1 MPAIQPSGQ
10 LLYSEI
16 KSALGTSVN
25 NMGSVRGLNQTLP
38 ASGQINF
45 SNAQKLVKGVGFS
58 TSFYTP
64 VTNTIQGYWSDLGY
78 SNTSFLTIAFQINI
92 SSTNPSFRSIVH
104 ITTGSDGMRRPGV
117 WIVPSNTT
125 LHVTSDTSAATNE
138 GSSFDTPAVGLNTTT
153 SVAIVYNG
161 RNRKT
166 YYNGVL
172 QQDINF
178 AGTPTN
184 NGGSE
189 GIYSANPGFGVY
201 PTGGFTMNRLWFFP
215 MPLTQAQVSL
225 LHTTNKITA

>member
-25 NMGSVRGLNQTLP
+25 NMGSIRGLNQTLP
-38 ASGQINF
+38 SSGQINF

-58 TSFYTP
+58 TAFYAP
-64 VTNTIQGYWSDLGY
+64 VANTIQGYWSDLGY
-78 SNTSFLTIAFQINI
+78 SNTSALTISFQINI
-92 SSTNPSFRSIVH
+92 SATNGSWRSVVH
-104 ITTGSDGMRRPGV
+104 VTTGGDGMRRPSV
-117 WIVPSNTT
+117 WIKPGETSF
-125 LHVTSDTSAATNE
+125 HITSDTSVATNE
-138 GSSFDTPAVGLNTTT
+138 HADTPGIGLNTTT

-178 AGTPTN
+178 SGTPTN
-184 NGGSE
+184 NSGSE
-189 GIYSANPGFGVY
+189 GIYSANPSFGYNV
-201 PTGGFTMNRLWFFP
+201 TGGFTMNRLWFFP

>member
-78 SNTSFLTIAFQINI
+78 SNTSALTIAFQINI
-92 SSTNPSFRSIVH
+92 SSTNASWRNVVH
-104 ITTGSDGMRRPGV
+104 VTTGGGDMRRPSV
-117 WIVPSNTT
+117 WIIPNETRF
-125 LHVTSDTSAATNE
+125 HITSDTSAALNE
-138 GSSFDTPAVGLNTTT
+138 FDDPQAGIGLNTTT

>member
-1 MPAIQPSGQ
+1 MPAIQPSGRI
-10 LLYSEI
+10 LYSEI

-58 TSFYTP
+58 TAFYTP
-64 VTNTIQGYWSDLGY
+64 VANTIQGYWSDLAY
-78 SNTSFLTIAFQINI
+78 SNTSALTIAFQINI
-92 SSTNPSFRSIVH
+92 SATNADWRSVVH
-104 ITTGSDGMRRPGV
+104 VTTNDTSIRRPSV
-117 WIVPSNTT
+117 WIIPNETSF
-125 LHVTSDTSAATNE
+125 HITSDTSSAFNE
-138 GSSFDTPAVGLNTTT
+138 FANTPAIGLNTTT

-172 QQDINF
+172 QHDITF
-178 AGTPTN
+178 SGTPTN
-184 NGGSE
+184 NAGSE
-189 GIYSANPGFGVY
+189 VIYSASPSLGYNV
-201 PTGGFTMNRLWFFP
+201 TGGFTMNRLWFFP